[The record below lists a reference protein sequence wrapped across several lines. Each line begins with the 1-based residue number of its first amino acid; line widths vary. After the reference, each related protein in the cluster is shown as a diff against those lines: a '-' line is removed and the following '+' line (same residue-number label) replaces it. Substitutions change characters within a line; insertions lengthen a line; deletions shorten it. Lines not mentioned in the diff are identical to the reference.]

1 MYIHCPQDF
10 SSGQLLCKVLSLE
23 NCASVLEINP
33 DILTQPF
40 LTRKLSTSFCTAREM
55 PGMGVLGEHHQVW
68 PWGQQTRERAG
79 ALPSETGSEVGASLR
94 EEKVSKRMRTS
105 G

>member
-1 MYIHCPQDF
+1 MRCPQNF

-55 PGMGVLGEHHQVW
+55 PKMGVLGEHHHVT
-68 PWGQQTRERAG
+68 WGQQTRERAG
-79 ALPSETGSEVGASLR
+79 ALPSAAESEVGASLQ
-94 EEKVSKRMRTS
+94 EEKVSKRMRTL